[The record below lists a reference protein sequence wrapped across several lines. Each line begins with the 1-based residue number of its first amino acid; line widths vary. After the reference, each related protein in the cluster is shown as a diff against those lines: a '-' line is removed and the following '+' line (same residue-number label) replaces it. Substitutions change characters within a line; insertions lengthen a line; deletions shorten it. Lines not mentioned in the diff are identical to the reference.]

1 MKIRFLL
8 FFVANDKHLA
18 PKVQKNFLRQQE
30 ARVFDRR
37 PYRADLL
44 EVYRVCDLYIT
55 ITIQFDGEL
64 RELCV
69 IGGSNKCD
77 MICRKYSIIII
88 KIRWESLRLNDIQSR
103 TINEICVKGF
113 LLLCVIMHTFK

>member
-88 KIRWESLRLNDIQSR
+88 KINDIQSR

>member
-1 MKIRFLL
+1 MFV
-8 FFVANDKHLA
+8 VANDKHLA

-69 IGGSNKCD
+69 KGDSNKCD
-77 MICRKYSIIII
+77 NMICRKYSIIII
-88 KIRWESLRLNDIQSR
+88 IKIKWENLRLNHIQSS
-103 TINEICVKGF
+103 TINELSVKGF